1 MGDSEMSMKEVI
13 DHRRKDVW
21 KMFDDISPT
30 YDVINHILSFGLD
43 IYWRHRILFYLPK
56 RMRLKLLD
64 LASGTGDQIF
74 SLMNF
79 SKKIQTAIGIDLS
92 SEMLNIARKKLRKK
106 KYANRV
112 SFSVQNATELT
123 LCDSSVDC
131 ATMSFGIR
139 NIPDVPLCLR
149 EIHRVLS
156 EGGRCM
162 ILEFSLPKIDWV
174 KKAHLYYLRNILP
187 KIGALISKHSQA
199 YTYLNQTIETFPY
212 GEDFCQLIRGVGFKQ
227 VRAVPLTFGIA
238 TLYIGDK

>member
-1 MGDSEMSMKEVI
+1 MHVKESI
-13 DHRRKDVW
+13 DLRKKDIW

-30 YDVINHILSFGLD
+30 YDLINHILSFGLD
-43 IYWRHRILFYLPK
+43 IYWRHQVLFYLPK
-56 RMRLKLLD
+56 KSHLKLLD

-92 SEMLNIARKKLRKK
+92 SEMLNIGRKKLRKK

-112 SFSVQNATELT
+112 SFSVQNATELN
-123 LCDSSVDC
+123 LCNASVNC

-139 NIPDVPLCLR
+139 NIPDVSLCLR
-149 EIHRVLS
+149 EVHRVLS
-156 EGGRCM
+156 KGGRFM
-162 ILEFSLPKIDWV
+162 ILEFSLPKINWV
-174 KKAHLYYLRNILP
+174 KKVHLYYLRHILP
-187 KIGALISKHSQA
+187 KIGSLISKHSQA

-212 GEDFCQLIRGVGFKQ
+212 GESFCQLMRDVGFKQ

-238 TLYIGDK
+238 TLYIGNK